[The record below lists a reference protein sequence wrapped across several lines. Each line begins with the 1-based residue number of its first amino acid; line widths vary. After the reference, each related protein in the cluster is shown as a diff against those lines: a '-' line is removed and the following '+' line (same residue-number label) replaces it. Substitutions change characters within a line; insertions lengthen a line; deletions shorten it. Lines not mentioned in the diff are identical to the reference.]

1 MATSPLAPLIKL
13 ASKAPMPKSP
23 PLKKVPFG
31 PEPGPP
37 APVLVTPT
45 AADAWVDAALSNPVG
60 MTGYTMSSIL
70 NAARQA
76 GLGNAPPEK
85 ALLQMQPYY
94 SGAPILPPTPA
105 AGGGGGGG
113 VAPALAPSTTLPP
126 LHDIKWKI
134 ADFDVP
140 GGRKPDWWVNL
151 VPKNLS
157 DVERPDVSYLMML
170 NTLIPYL
177 SPEDQQNAAAQL
189 YTTAADAFSYY
200 KPEKTGTDIPLDID
214 TIRRSA
220 KTGLTAID
228 PAYFTSTERAKE
240 VMKAL
245 SNMREAAV
253 QGNRWK
259 LGPGYTW
266 LQNITGT
273 LQKYGGVGGER
284 QSRVQEQALLGAL
297 DPLLAQGQ
305 SGEIGPNAAIGRMLS
320 TPFFSQD
327 QLFKRRQ
334 TQTGQTFLGGISPY
348 LFA

>member
-1 MATSPLAPLIKL
+1 MPVSPLAPLVRLTNDKTKPRL
-13 ASKAPMPKSP
+13 QEPKSIP
-23 PLKKVPFG
+23 RVRLTNDRTSGIGYERAGTSASPAAYAAWAMTVPG
-31 PEPGPP
+31 S
-37 APVLVTPT
+37 AP
-45 AADAWVDAALSNPVG
+45 WIKG
-60 MTGYTMSSIL
+60 
-70 NAARQA
+70 
-76 GLGNAPPEK
+76 
-85 ALLQMQPYY
+85 
-94 SGAPILPPTPA
+94 TPA
-105 AGGGGGGG
+105 YDYFNQSSGGGGGGSA
-113 VAPALAPSTTLPP
+113 VPSAPAGPATLPP
-126 LHDIKWKI
+126 LHDIKWTQ
-134 ADFDVP
+134 ANFDVP
-140 GGRKPDWWVNL
+140 GGRKPNWWVNL
-151 VPKNLS
+151 MPQNLA

-177 SPEDQQNAAAQL
+177 SPEDQRNAAAQL

-200 KPEKTGTDIPLDID
+200 KPEKTGTDIPLDMD

-220 KTGLTAID
+220 KTGLTATD

-266 LQNITGT
+266 LQNITGA

-305 SGEIGPNAAIGRMLS
+305 SGEIGPSAAIGRMLS

-327 QLFKRRQ
+327 QLFKKRQ
-334 TQTGQTFLGGISPY
+334 TQTGQQFLGGISPY

>member
-1 MATSPLAPLIKL
+1 MPIDVGGGGGKKKKSPLSPLTSL
-13 ASKAPMPKSP
+13 PKSIP
-23 PLKKVPFG
+23 IVRLTNDRTSGIGYERAGTSASPAAYAAWSMTVPG
-31 PEPGPP
+31 SAAYIKGTP
-37 APVLVTPT
+37 AY
-45 AADAWVDAALSNPVG
+45 DFFH
-60 MTGYTMSSIL
+60 
-70 NAARQA
+70 
-76 GLGNAPPEK
+76 
-85 ALLQMQPYY
+85 
-94 SGAPILPPTPA
+94 PPTSS
-105 AGGGGGGG
+105 GGGGGGG
-113 VAPALAPSTTLPP
+113 VPSAAAATSATLPP
-126 LHDIKWKI
+126 LHDIKWKT

-140 GGRKPDWWVNL
+140 GGKKPNWWVNL
-151 VPKNLS
+151 VPQNLS

-170 NTLIPYL
+170 NTLIPFL
-177 SPEDQQNAAAQL
+177 SPEDQRNAAAQL

-200 KPEKTGTDIPLDID
+200 KPEKTGTDIPLDMD
-214 TIRRSA
+214 TIRRSS
-220 KTGLTAID
+220 KTGLTATD
-228 PAYFTSTERAKE
+228 PAYYTSLERAKD

-245 SNMREAAV
+245 SNMREASV

-266 LQNITGT
+266 LQNITGA

-284 QSRVQEQALLGAL
+284 QSRVQEQAMMGAL

-334 TQTGQTFLGGISPY
+334 TQTGQTFLGGVSPY